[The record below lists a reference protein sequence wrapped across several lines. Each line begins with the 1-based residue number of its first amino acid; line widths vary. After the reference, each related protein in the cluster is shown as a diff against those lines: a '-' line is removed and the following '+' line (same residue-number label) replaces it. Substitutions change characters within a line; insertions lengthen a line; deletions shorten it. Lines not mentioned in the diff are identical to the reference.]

1 MDFLYLCPPI
11 VFKGNNRLHTINK
24 KHVCKEKKKKTTHV
38 EIGEKDRHHH
48 IYISKI
54 STMYV
59 NMVTRLVYKMKKLK
73 KAHVTAR
80 R

>member
-1 MDFLYLCPPI
+1 MPPDR
-11 VFKGNNRLHTINK
+11 VFEGNNRLHTINK
-24 KHVCKEKKKKTTHV
+24 KHVCKKKKKTTLV